1 MGLLLGGA
9 DAIGWPFH
17 FPNKE
22 EKAMAIAYIEK
33 LDGYIADTPNL
44 DFLRCD
50 GTAFSYY
57 EVNSANFTDTLN
69 FLTITG
75 GWGTSP
81 LAYVPT
87 DRTTE
92 FEFESSQF
100 TIDMFA
106 MSNAESLGEGD
117 YGIRETDRF
126 DVKQGTGE
134 GAALTV
140 ELPFD
145 VQAGSVR
152 IRNMT
157 EATAEEG
164 QTAAASQGKFA
175 VTITDATENTA
186 GKTVITFATGDVK
199 NGDTIRV
206 SYRRRV
212 VGATA
217 LDVKTTSSTAKGSLS
232 AHYPVYSSGTDCTD
246 ASVKGWL
253 HLEIPRVRVT
263 ALPGFS
269 NSYKSAATNSVT
281 FAAID
286 AKRADKMYYRIMY
299 EPADSNGDIVAKS
312 KITSDNVKWG

>member
-1 MGLLLGGA
+1 
-9 DAIGWPFH
+9 
-17 FPNKE
+17 
-22 EKAMAIAYIEK
+22 MAIAYIEK

-106 MSNAESLGEGD
+106 MSNAEKLSEGD
-117 YGIRETDRF
+117 FGIRETDRF
-126 DVKQGTGE
+126 DVEAGE
-134 GAALTV
+134 DQAPALTV
-140 ELPFD
+140 TLPFE
-145 VQAGSVR
+145 VQEGSVR
-152 IRNMT
+152 IRGLV
-157 EATAEEG
+157 EDKAAAAG
-164 QTAAASQGKFA
+164 KFKVDITAAGAQAG
-175 VTITDATENTA
+175 
-186 GKTVITFATGDVK
+186 GKTVITFATGDVQD
-199 NGDTIRV
+199 GDMIRV

-232 AHYPVYSSGTDCTD
+232 AHYPVYSNGTDCTD

-299 EPADSNGDIVAKS
+299 EPADSDGKLVAKS
-312 KITSDNVKWG
+312 AVEAKDVKWG

>member
-106 MSNAESLGEGD
+106 MSNAEGLTEGD
-117 YGIRETDRF
+117 FGTRETGRF
-126 DVKQGTGE
+126 EVATG
-134 GAALTV
+134 LKVT
-140 ELPFD
+140 LPFE
-145 VQAGSVR
+145 VQEGSVR
-152 IRNMT
+152 IRGLT
-157 EATAEEG
+157 EDD
-164 QTAAASQGKFA
+164 TAAAGKFTVA
-175 VTITDATENTA
+175 ITASGAEAA
-186 GKTVITFATGDVK
+186 GKTEITFTSGDVVV
-199 NGDTIRV
+199 GDTIRV

-217 LDVKTTSSTAKGSLS
+217 MDVTTESSTAKGSLS

-286 AKRADKMYYRIMY
+286 SKRADKVYYRIMY
-299 EPADSNGDIVAKS
+299 EPADTDG
-312 KITSDNVKWG
+312 DNVNISSVAAADVKWE

>member
-106 MSNAESLGEGD
+106 MSNAEQLGEGD

-126 DVKQGTGE
+126 DVKQGTGD

-140 ELPFD
+140 TLPFE
-145 VQAGSVR
+145 VKASSVR
-152 IRNMT
+152 IRGLT
-157 EATAEEG
+157 EDD
-164 QTAAASQGKFA
+164 TAAAGKFSVA
-175 VTITDATENTA
+175 ITTA
-186 GKTVITFATGDVK
+186 GAETDGQTVITFATGDVK
-199 NGDTIRV
+199 DGDTIRV

-299 EPADSNGDIVAKS
+299 EPADSDGKLVAKS
-312 KITSDNVKWG
+312 AVAAANVKWE

>member
-106 MSNAESLGEGD
+106 MSNAEKLSEGD
-117 YGIRETDRF
+117 FGIRETDRF
-126 DVKQGTGE
+126 DVEAGE
-134 GAALTV
+134 GQTPALTV
-140 ELPFD
+140 TLPFE
-145 VQAGSVR
+145 VQEGSVR
-152 IRNMT
+152 IRGLVED
-157 EATAEEG
+157 EAAAAG
-164 QTAAASQGKFA
+164 KFKVDITAAGAQADGQ
-175 VTITDATENTA
+175 
-186 GKTVITFATGDVK
+186 TVITFANGDVQD
-199 NGDTIRV
+199 GDTIRV

-299 EPADSNGDIVAKS
+299 EPADSDGKLVAKS
-312 KITSDNVKWG
+312 AVEAKNVNWE